1 MAASGVSRAN
11 ENKAIRQEAL
21 REQLSKAKHVEHV
34 IEMVNKIAD
43 LDTELDSGKINRLK
57 IASELKMRL
66 VNKYLPDLKQQE
78 ITIDADVVAK
88 EKTRKELE
96 AKLSEAGIDW
106 AALDA

>member
-1 MAASGVSRAN
+1 MSRAN

-21 REQLSKAKHVEHV
+21 REQLSNGKHVEHV

-43 LDTELDSGKINRLK
+43 LDIELDSGKINRLK
-57 IASELKMRL
+57 TASELKMRL

-88 EKTRKELE
+88 DKTRKELE
-96 AKLSEAGIDW
+96 DKLIAAGFDMDS
-106 AALDA
+106 LDG